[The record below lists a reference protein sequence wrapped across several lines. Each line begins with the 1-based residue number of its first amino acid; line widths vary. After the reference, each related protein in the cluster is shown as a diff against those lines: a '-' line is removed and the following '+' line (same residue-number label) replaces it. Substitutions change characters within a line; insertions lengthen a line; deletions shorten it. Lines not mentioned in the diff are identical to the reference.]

1 MSDSKLSSQDFLEA
15 GLESEEIYPGVF
27 VVKNFLTSEDVE
39 ILIDQFSSM
48 TQGDWTSQ
56 YTASLYEFIKNQ
68 YGVDTFEE
76 AQELGYRIEI
86 DNNWVDKNALIE
98 DQNLIG
104 RLNTKL
110 GAVFSGHPELEFNG
124 IGSVQRQ
131 YEGVYLNEHVDSES
145 NPLVKYACV
154 IYVNDDFT
162 GGELNF
168 PLIGLKYQPIAR
180 SLIVFPSSSEFLHG
194 VLPVGPGPTR
204 YALPAFINQKE
215 AA

>member
-1 MSDSKLSSQDFLEA
+1 MSDTNLSTQDFFEA
-15 GLESEEIYPGVF
+15 GLDSEEIYPGVF
-27 VVKNFLTSEDVE
+27 VVNDFLTSEDIK
-39 ILIDQFSSM
+39 ILSDQFSSM
-48 TQGDWTSQ
+48 THDDWTSQ

-86 DNNWVDKNALIE
+86 DNNWVDKNALIQ

-110 GAVFSGHPELEFNG
+110 GAVFKSHSDLEFNG

-145 NPLVKYACV
+145 NPLVRYACV

-168 PLIGLKYQPIAR
+168 PLIELKYRPVAG

-204 YALPAFINQKE
+204 YALPAFINKKE